1 MSKTLL
7 EFILVFWYNL
17 YGDTM
22 YEVTIDNFSGPL
34 DLLLHLIK
42 QSKMDIMNIK
52 LEIIIDEYLE
62 YINKM
67 QNMNLD
73 VASSY
78 LVMASELLEIKSKML
93 LPRQDDEEEDE
104 EDPKERLINR
114 LILYQQ
120 YKDQIES
127 FKELESE
134 RGTYYTKIPSN
145 LDEYQTGEKKAL
157 IENVT
162 LDDLVKAF
170 EDFLKRVD
178 LEKPVHTKIT
188 KKELSVE
195 DRIVNI
201 KSKFKKQK
209 RIDFFDLFE
218 VKSKEYVV
226 VTFLAILEMAK
237 NKELIIY
244 QESNFDNIV
253 CEAL

>member
-1 MSKTLL
+1 
-7 EFILVFWYNL
+7 
-17 YGDTM
+17 M
-22 YEVTIDNFSGPL
+22 YEVTIDNFSGPM

-42 QSKMDIMNIK
+42 ESKMDIMNIK

-67 QNMNLD
+67 SEMNLD

-93 LPRQDDEEEDE
+93 LPKEEEDEDE

-134 RGTYYTKIPSN
+134 RSTYYTKVPSN
-145 LDEYQTGEKKAL
+145 LDEYQTGEKHAL

-170 EDFLKRVD
+170 EDFLNRID
-178 LEKPVHTKIT
+178 LEKPISTKVT

-195 DRIVNI
+195 ERIINI
-201 KSKFKKQK
+201 KNRFNKQK

-237 NKELIIY
+237 NKELVIY
-244 QESNFDNIV
+244 QDDNFSNIV

>member
-1 MSKTLL
+1 
-7 EFILVFWYNL
+7 
-17 YGDTM
+17 M
-22 YEVTIDNFSGPL
+22 YEVTIDNFSGPM

-52 LEIIIDEYLE
+52 LEIIIDEYLD
-62 YINKM
+62 YIKKM
-67 QNMNLD
+67 EEMNLD
-73 VASSY
+73 IASSY
-78 LVMASELLEIKSKML
+78 LVMASELLYIKSRML
-93 LPRQDDEEEDE
+93 LPRQDEDEEDE

-114 LILYQQ
+114 LILYEQ
-120 YKDQIES
+120 YKEQIDS
-127 FKELESE
+127 FKKLESE

-145 LDEYQTGEKKAL
+145 LDEYQTDEKKAL

-170 EDFLKRVD
+170 EKFLERVD

-201 KSKFKKQK
+201 KSKFKKAK
-209 RIDFFDLFE
+209 RINFFDLFE
-218 VKSKEYVV
+218 VKTKEYVV

-237 NKELIIY
+237 NREIMIY
-244 QESNFDNIV
+244 QEDNFDNIV

>member
-1 MSKTLL
+1 
-7 EFILVFWYNL
+7 
-17 YGDTM
+17 
-22 YEVTIDNFSGPL
+22 
-34 DLLLHLIK
+34 
-42 QSKMDIMNIK
+42 MDILNIK
-52 LEIIIDEYLE
+52 LEIIIDEYLD

-67 QNMNLD
+67 NEMNLD

-93 LPRQDDEEEDE
+93 LPKDEEEEEE

-145 LDEYQTGEKKAL
+145 LEEYQTSEKHAL

-170 EDFLKRVD
+170 ENFLERVD
-178 LEKPVHTKIT
+178 LEKPVHTKVT

-195 DRIVNI
+195 DRIINI
-201 KSKFKKQK
+201 KNRFKKQK

-237 NKELIIY
+237 NRELMIY
-244 QESNFDNIV
+244 QEDNFDNIV

>member
-1 MSKTLL
+1 
-7 EFILVFWYNL
+7 
-17 YGDTM
+17 M
-22 YEVTIDNFSGPL
+22 YEVTIDNFSGPM

-42 QSKMDIMNIK
+42 ESKMDIMNIK
-52 LEIIIDEYLE
+52 LEIIIDEYLD
-62 YINKM
+62 YIKKM
-67 QNMNLD
+67 EELNLD
-73 VASSY
+73 IASSY
-78 LVMASELLEIKSKML
+78 LVMASELLEIKSRML
-93 LPRQDDEEEDE
+93 LPKQEDDEEE

-120 YKDQIES
+120 YKDQIDS

-145 LDEYQTGEKKAL
+145 LDEYQTDEKKAL
-157 IENVT
+157 IADVT

-170 EDFLKRVD
+170 QEFLERVD
-178 LEKPVHTKIT
+178 LEKPVHTKVT

-195 DRIVNI
+195 DRIVSI
-201 KSKFKKQK
+201 KERFKKEK

-237 NKELIIY
+237 NRQLIIY
-244 QESNFDNIV
+244 QEDNFDNIV
-253 CEAL
+253 CEAI